1 MTPTPERPRERLE
14 ALTSMR
20 FLAAALVVVFH
31 VSHQTPVMQ
40 RLPRLLRS
48 GIESGYVWVGFFFI
62 LSGFILAYQYGS
74 RVARE
79 GFDLRDFW
87 LARFAR
93 IYPGFLLGF
102 LLVAGLL
109 SVKVWDGGY
118 PPGGG
123 AGMTA
128 DLFATLGLVQ
138 AWVPSFAITFNF
150 PSWSISVE
158 AFFYLLFPLLAL
170 ASAKFSLKRFLGL
183 AGLLYLAS
191 VLGHLA
197 YCAVAPFGWLGNDWA
212 HDAGRNFIKF
222 FPLLHLPG
230 FILGMAMGRL
240 FAARQELGLTEV
252 VGRQLARV
260 AAILVLA
267 GLGVS
272 DRIPLALM
280 HNVALALPFAALILG
295 LALAPA
301 TSFGAWLSHPIPV
314 ALGEA
319 SYSLY
324 ILQVPVI
331 WLFVQRVEWTNATS
345 LPFAFFYRLAILA
358 AITLLALVSHRFLE
372 TPARIWI
379 RTAGRRLWRKD
390 GGTPEQP
397 GNPGIQVA

>member
-1 MTPTPERPRERLE
+1 MTPTTERPKERLE

-31 VSHQTPVMQ
+31 IFHQAPVMQ

-74 RVARE
+74 RVVTA

-102 LLVAGLL
+102 LMVAGLL

-128 DLFATLGLVQ
+128 DLLATLGLVH

-150 PSWSISVE
+150 PSWSVSVE

-170 ASAKFSLKRFLGL
+170 ASARLSLRRFLGL

-191 VLGHLA
+191 VAGHLA
-197 YCAVAPFGWLGNDWA
+197 YCAVTPFGWLGNDWV
-212 HDAGRNFIKF
+212 HDSGRHFIKF
-222 FPLLHLPG
+222 FPLVHLPE

-240 FAARQELGLTEV
+240 YGARRHLGLTET
-252 VGRQLARV
+252 VGRRLARI
-260 AAILVLA
+260 AGILVLA
-267 GLGVS
+267 GLCVS

-314 ALGEA
+314 ALGDA

-331 WLFVQRVEWTNATS
+331 WLFVQKVEWTNATS
-345 LPFAFFYRLAILA
+345 LPFAFCYRAAILA

-372 TPARIWI
+372 TPARIWL
-379 RTAGRRLWRKD
+379 RAAGRRWWRKD
-390 GGTPEQP
+390 RGTPERP
-397 GNPGIQVA
+397 GSEGIQVA